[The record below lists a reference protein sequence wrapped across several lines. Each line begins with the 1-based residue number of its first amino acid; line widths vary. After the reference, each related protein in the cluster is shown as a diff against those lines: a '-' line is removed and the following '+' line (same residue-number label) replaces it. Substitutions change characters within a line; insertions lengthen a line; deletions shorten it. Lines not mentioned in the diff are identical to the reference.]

1 MDWNISIITAGR
13 DKRGEVDDISIH
25 KVIYTKKIIL
35 LSMINL
41 ANIFFKQFFISSVVN
56 IDDLKVF

>member
-41 ANIFFKQFFISSVVN
+41 ANIFLNNF
-56 IDDLKVF
+56 LYHLLLT